1 MMGVDEATRRPRQ
14 EDAMRNATLADDG
27 FAQQGPIRMYGVG
40 DVEWEDLLAPL
51 SPEDRDDEP
60 CAEVL
65 LLRNRPHDCRAQPAC
80 VVVRL
85 GGRTGPGRRMHVDD
99 AVRAIRAAT
108 TLAA

>member
-1 MMGVDEATRRPRQ
+1 MPTAP
-14 EDAMRNATLADDG
+14 LADDG
-27 FAQQGPIRMYGVG
+27 FAPQGPIRMYGVG

-65 LLRNRPHDCRAQPAC
+65 LLRKRPHDCRTQRAC

-85 GGRTGPGRRMHVDD
+85 GREIGPGQRMHVDD
-99 AVRAIRAAT
+99 AVRVIRAAT
-108 TLAA
+108 GLAA